1 MLSAKQPPGGPRRAQ
16 EEIFQPGGRFVL
28 RPRGG
33 ETLGVVPKD
42 GPAARRLPG
51 TIRPD
56 PVPQRGV
63 HLLWPGSTTPGRRE
77 PCRVVGGGGIPRPGQ
92 DGNLARKDR
101 RSLRAGLPR
110 REDLQS
116 PGGCIKIDST
126 GRLEALREPRPAE
139 FPARFVMSINTSRTD
154 WRGAGQIKTDK
165 RGGRGDG
172 REPRRAEFP
181 ARFVMSINTSRTD
194 WRGAGQYL
202 YKVRKLWPS
211 PADIEYRCISST
223 VGSRWPE
230 KRELSRRP
238 PWRSRSLVSA
248 CFL

>member
-33 ETLGVVPKD
+33 EILGVVPKD

-101 RSLRAGLPR
+101 RSLRAALPPPR
-110 REDLQS
+110 GSTESGRVHQDRLNRAA
-116 PGGCIKIDST
+116 GGSERAT
-126 GRLEALREPRPAE
+126 PRG
-139 FPARFVMSINTSRTD
+139 I
-154 WRGAGQIKTDK
+154 
-165 RGGRGDG
+165 
-172 REPRRAEFP
+172 PR
-181 ARFVMSINTSRTD
+181 
-194 WRGAGQYL
+194 
-202 YKVRKLWPS
+202 
-211 PADIEYRCISST
+211 
-223 VGSRWPE
+223 
-230 KRELSRRP
+230 
-238 PWRSRSLVSA
+238 
-248 CFL
+248 

>member
-33 ETLGVVPKD
+33 EILGVVPKD

-154 WRGAGQIKTDK
+154 WRGQVSICIKYASY
-165 RGGRGDG
+165 G
-172 REPRRAEFP
+172 PLLP
-181 ARFVMSINTSRTD
+181 ILNIV
-194 WRGAGQYL
+194 
-202 YKVRKLWPS
+202 VS
-211 PADIEYRCISST
+211 PQR
-223 VGSRWPE
+223 
-230 KRELSRRP
+230 
-238 PWRSRSLVSA
+238 
-248 CFL
+248 

>member
-16 EEIFQPGGRFVL
+16 GGRFQPGGGGV
-28 RPRGG
+28 PGAGEG
-33 ETLGVVPKD
+33 ETS
-42 GPAARRLPG
+42 
-51 TIRPD
+51 
-56 PVPQRGV
+56 PQK
-63 HLLWPGSTTPGRRE
+63 P
-77 PCRVVGGGGIPRPGQ
+77 PR
-92 DGNLARKDR
+92 
-101 RSLRAGLPR
+101 SMEAGLPR

-154 WRGAGQIKTDK
+154 WRGAGQ
-165 RGGRGDG
+165 
-172 REPRRAEFP
+172 
-181 ARFVMSINTSRTD
+181 
-194 WRGAGQYL
+194 YL

-211 PADIEYRCISST
+211 PGGLEYRCISST

-230 KRELSRRP
+230 KREWSRRP